1 MTITDITNLM
11 HTYYDWLRDKTAV
24 TAIDGE
30 WSVITT
36 PYLDRHNDY
45 LQLYVRP
52 TLTGGLELSDDGYT
66 IADLASTGC
75 DLQTPRR
82 TQLLQTTLNGLG
94 VNRIGDT
101 LTVHCTYDQF
111 ANKKHHLVQA
121 MLAVNDIFY
130 TATANQPSIFIDDV
144 SRWLDSHEVRYTSH
158 IKLTGTSGLDHV
170 FDFVI
175 PKSRQAPERLV
186 QVINHPNN
194 DATKLTLFQFT
205 DIRTRRT
212 TDSTCI
218 VLINDEHTI
227 RSSIIDS
234 FHTYDITTMLWSARH
249 TRFMTF
255 TL

>member
-1 MTITDITNLM
+1 MTTTDITNLM

-170 FDFVI
+170 FDFVRAGLQI
-175 PKSRQAPERLV
+175 ARVSCLSTMTTPSGQASLTAFTPTISPLCYG
-186 QVINHPNN
+186 QH
-194 DATKLTLFQFT
+194 ATPDL
-205 DIRTRRT
+205 
-212 TDSTCI
+212 
-218 VLINDEHTI
+218 
-227 RSSIIDS
+227 
-234 FHTYDITTMLWSARH
+234 
-249 TRFMTF
+249 
-255 TL
+255 

>member
-1 MTITDITNLM
+1 MTTTDITNLM

-94 VNRIGDT
+94 SIESEIH
-101 LTVHCTYDQF
+101 LQF
-111 ANKKHHLVQA
+111 IAPMTNLPTKNIIWSKQCWPST
-121 MLAVNDIFY
+121 IFFIPPQP
-130 TATANQPSIFIDDV
+130 TNQV
-144 SRWLDSHEVRYTSH
+144 YL
-158 IKLTGTSGLDHV
+158 
-170 FDFVI
+170 
-175 PKSRQAPERLV
+175 
-186 QVINHPNN
+186 
-194 DATKLTLFQFT
+194 
-205 DIRTRRT
+205 
-212 TDSTCI
+212 ST
-218 VLINDEHTI
+218 
-227 RSSIIDS
+227 
-234 FHTYDITTMLWSARH
+234 M
-249 TRFMTF
+249 
-255 TL
+255 